1 MNTTMKYFLSLS
13 VLLYLV
19 SCGNEGKPIGYDGDT
34 HGRGQAT
41 ILIEESFK
49 PLFDT
54 SIYTFESQYAHA
66 DVVPHYKAEGDIIN
80 DFFAN
85 KAKTICIS
93 RDFTDQE
100 KAELLKKNVEV
111 RSDRIAFDAV
121 TLIVN
126 PENPDSAMTVDR
138 LKRIIMGKDT
148 IWPGLKT
155 KINVVYDQ
163 ANSANFNYLRALVG
177 EKNLPIN
184 IFAVKSN
191 VEVINYVK
199 KNKSALGVIGL
210 NWISDQDD
218 FDVLD
223 FVKGLKVMSV
233 AESPTKP
240 FFKPYAGMIYTREY
254 PLRREIW
261 MINKAKKSGIHTGFV
276 LFMIGEKGQTI
287 IQKSA
292 LVPANAPVRLIQIST
307 EQ

>member
-1 MNTTMKYFLSLS
+1 MKNTFFLSAFFALM
-13 VLLYLV
+13 VIV
-19 SCGNEGKPIGYDGDT
+19 ISCEQNERHLGFESDT
-34 HGRGQAT
+34 HGRGKAT

-49 PLFDT
+49 PLFET
-54 SIYTFESQYAHA
+54 SIYTFESQFPHA
-66 DVVPHYKAEGDIIN
+66 DIIPNYMAEGEIIN

-93 RDFTDQE
+93 RDFTEEE
-100 KAELLKKNVEV
+100 KAALRKKNVEV
-111 RSDRIAFDAV
+111 RSDRIAFDGV

-126 PENPDSAMTVDR
+126 PENPDSSITVDR
-138 LKRIIMGKDT
+138 LKRIIMGKDSV
-148 IWPGLKT
+148 WPGLKT

-163 ANSANFNYLRALVG
+163 VNSANFNYLRQLVG
-177 EKNLPIN
+177 QNNLPIN

-191 VEVINYVK
+191 TDVIAYVK

-218 FDVLD
+218 FDVKD

-233 AESPTKP
+233 AESKSKP
-240 FFKPYAGMIYTREY
+240 FFKPFAGVIYTREY

-261 MINKAKKSGIHTGFV
+261 MINKAKRSGIHTGFV

-287 IQKSA
+287 ITKSA
-292 LVPANAPVRLIQIST
+292 LVPATAPVRLIQLNT
-307 EQ
+307 E